1 MIESL
6 ICTATLAVEYS
17 SEAQDRQVV
26 CPIMGSAIDPNMP
39 TVQYQG
45 AEFGFCCAG
54 CDVTF
59 MENPRSAIQRAS
71 LADRTVGVFLFD
83 PISLD
88 RIVADEST
96 PYMDYRGLR
105 YYFAS
110 EANKEEFAS
119 DPLPHSQYPE
129 KEALHCPV
137 MDAPIASYKAAS
149 GYRDHEGVRYFFCCA
164 GCDDA
169 FDAEPEKYASAAAE
183 HVRDSRVFEQ
193 SAAPAASGSAGLT
206 LAPTCAGCAGDAR
219 LLGADG
225 LPTDWTVSYRFVA
238 TPDESAQHRF
248 VVDYRV
254 TPNLSIGIERAGG
267 ASGVGSYPAF
277 GNDPYGYMRDSNANA
292 PIMPRLTWFVT
303 PETAS
308 TPSLTVGFTSDRLS
322 TPRGQ
327 AYFATISKSIPDS
340 PIAVFVST
348 KYSNFD
354 GRVAFPFGFNW
365 TIDQNWTLQTI
376 NDGDYTHMLLTRI
389 HDGAAYSLV
398 GARMKWLGFMV
409 TVGF

>member
-6 ICTATLAVEYS
+6 ICTAALAAENIS
-17 SEAQDRQVV
+17 DSQERQVV
-26 CPIMGSAIDPNMP
+26 CPIMGSAIDPDMP

-59 MENPRSAIQRAS
+59 MENPRAAIQRAS

-83 PISLD
+83 PVSLD
-88 RIVADEST
+88 RISPEDDT
-96 PYMDYRGLR
+96 PYVDHRGLR
-105 YYFAS
+105 YFFANSENKAKFESEPLTFAS
-110 EANKEEFAS
+110 
-119 DPLPHSQYPE
+119 YPAR
-129 KEALHCPV
+129 EALHCPV
-137 MDAPIASYKAAS
+137 MDAPIASYSAAS
-149 GYRDHEGVRYFFCCA
+149 GYRDYEGVRYYFCCA

-169 FDAEPEKYASAAAE
+169 FDAEPAKYATAAAE
-183 HVRDSRVFEQ
+183 HVRDSSVFEQ
-193 SAAPAASGSAGLT
+193 AASATTPTDRGLT

-219 LLGADG
+219 LMGADG
-225 LPTDWTVSYRFVA
+225 LPTIWTFSYRFIA
-238 TPDESAQHRF
+238 TPEEGAQHR
-248 VVDYRV
+248 VVLDYRL
-254 TPNLSIGIERAGG
+254 TPTISVGIERAGG
-267 ASGVGSYPAF
+267 VSGMGGYPAADKDFF
-277 GNDPYGYMRDSNANA
+277 GYLSDSNANA
-292 PIMPRLTWFVT
+292 PIMPRFTWFAA
-303 PETAS
+303 PESANA
-308 TPSLTVGFTSDRLS
+308 PSVTVGFTSDRLS

-327 AYFATISKSIPDS
+327 AFFATFAKQIPDM

-348 KYSNFD
+348 KWSTFD
-354 GRVAFPFGFNW
+354 NRVAFPFGFNW
-365 TIDQNWTLQTI
+365 SIDRDWTLQTI